1 VTGGIAAQ
9 GRGRRA
15 RAERRSSAENG
26 SFPVTDVPEVHT
38 VISLILLGDFLV
50 HGVVLQNRVFR
61 IPCAPTRRAG
71 DVSRETIFSSAAQR
85 ESARRCFT

>member
-26 SFPVTDVPEVHT
+26 SFPVTDVPEV
-38 VISLILLGDFLV
+38 LILLGDFLV